1 MAEQNPTHY
10 PSLLVVS
17 TGTLSRPSVEKEQI
31 VSRDLTSLST
41 ATYEDTTTN
50 GTANFNGTVLLPD
63 ASTIDGGVYDVV
75 GGDAGSNYLQSASAL
90 CSTGTNV
97 ITFGTAFGS
106 APDAVASYL
115 SPVSTGIASLTIMGT
130 TATQVQIRTAFTS
143 TGFVRYFAFG
153 DRA

>member
-63 ASTIDGGVYDVV
+63 ASTIDGGVYEVV
-75 GGDAGSNYLQSASAL
+75 GGDA
-90 CSTGTNV
+90 CSKYINADLAPCPPGTNV
-97 ITFGTAFGS
+97 ITFGT
-106 APDAVASYL
+106 
-115 SPVSTGIASLTIMGT
+115 
-130 TATQVQIRTAFTS
+130 
-143 TGFVRYFAFG
+143 
-153 DRA
+153 